1 MVKTLCGGGRILRD
15 RPGDIQE
22 ARLPQGIVHPPWIPF
37 PQDLR
42 RCGGAPTDG
51 RERALGHRSQ
61 EQHIC
66 LESAV
71 TFPSPHLSVSQELME
86 YTVQPRSVLGRKRSK
101 QQGAILA
108 IKGWQVKA
116 TWKFSLARKMGNVS
130 NCCLRACSIEEQGMD
145 PGFTG
150 KSTVCCH
157 SPKKRILRHWPP
169 IRLRRRVASMEA
181 CSIHDGRVDPGISE
195 ESTIR
200 HCKPKKGIFCCWLP
214 WCMRPRVAPME
225 DHNKQEPSSEATP
238 GIHMVDTATQT
249 SRTALQQ
256 EDTSV
261 NAAEGQVKWDM
272 HDRPQDV
279 SE

>member
-1 MVKTLCGGGRILRD
+1 MRGKGLLGTGVSYKFADCQQPVLVPTSAESAQTDLS
-15 RPGDIQE
+15 
-22 ARLPQGIVHPPWIPF
+22 PPCP
-37 PQDLR
+37 
-42 RCGGAPTDG
+42 
-51 RERALGHRSQ
+51 RSQ

-130 NCCLRACSIEEQGMD
+130 NCCLRACCIEEQGMD

-195 ESTIR
+195 ESTVC
-200 HCKPKKGIFCCWLP
+200 HCKPKKGIFCRWLP

-261 NAAEGQVKWDM
+261 NAAEGQEAAGLQQAGPALQQEDTSGDAAEDQV
-272 HDRPQDV
+272 
-279 SE
+279 